1 MANRGLYTFVRDS
14 TRAASEPVDGRADL
28 YAGERTALTFDEA
41 LQVLTKGWRFFAA
54 HRRLVIIKTVIA
66 ISSMLLLLA
75 TPWPMKII
83 IDNVIDG
90 HPLTGVAAHILLPL
104 VGTDRIA
111 LLTVI
116 VGFLFFTAI
125 MGGISGDRS
134 VPLNTD
140 TGSGGLDQAGASGDA
155 ANNGW
160 SAWNGILGWFET
172 QITLDLTQRVNQDL
186 RTAIY
191 KHFLGSPLQLYDEQ
205 KIGDAVFRVM
215 NDSAGVGEIFYRG
228 VLRPLM
234 ALTMFIGALVVIT
247 TKFRGEPMI
256 PIGCALVMPLVAIV
270 GTFFSRVFR
279 SRAQTMRERGSDIM
293 ATFEE
298 RLANVQL
305 IKAFGAEAHE
315 TRNVD
320 SASWASYTA
329 TLKLVAFIA
338 LMIAIVAP
346 PILLMIIVGLNHLFG
361 EVIDHRL
368 SLGDVVLI
376 LSYAMMLGGPA
387 TDLGATWVG
396 LQEPIAGLRRVF
408 SVLDRPNEDVSGDA
422 AVDLGKIS
430 QVELRNVSI
439 AYEGGAP
446 VVRDISFELRKGELI
461 ALAGPSGTGKT
472 TIISSI
478 PRFIAP
484 CAGEIL
490 INETDTRRIPLDALR
505 SRIGFVF
512 QQEALF
518 ARSIADN
525 IRYATPDASDER
537 MREAARLAGAGE
549 FIAALPQQFDTMLG
563 RRGARLSVG
572 QKQRIAIARALI
584 RAPEVLVLDEPTA
597 PLDPVAEAALM
608 RTLRDLAR
616 DRIVLI
622 VAHRS
627 SALSICDRIVF
638 VAEGTMIAMGPHEEL
653 RRTCARY
660 REYLSVAE

>member
-1 MANRGLYTFVRDS
+1 MANRGVYAFVRDS
-14 TRAASEPVDGRADL
+14 TRAASEPLDGRPDL
-28 YAGERTALTFDEA
+28 YAGERSALTFDEA
-41 LQVLTKGWRFFAA
+41 LRALTRGWRFFAP
-54 HRRLVIIKTVIA
+54 HRRLVIIKSAIA
-66 ISSMLLLLA
+66 ISSMLLLLVS
-75 TPWPMKII
+75 PWPMKII

-90 HPLTGVAAHILLPL
+90 RPLSGVAARILLPL

-111 LLTVI
+111 LLAVI

-125 MGGISGDRS
+125 LVGISGDRA

-160 SAWNGILGWFET
+160 SVWNGLLGWFET

-191 KHFLGSPLQLYDEQ
+191 AHFLRSPLQLYDEQ

-247 TKFRGEPMI
+247 TKFRGEPML
-256 PIGCALVMPLVAIV
+256 PIGCALVMPMVAIV

-279 SRAQTMRERGSDIM
+279 NRAQTMRERGSDIM

-320 SASWASYTA
+320 TASWASYTA
-329 TLKLVAFIA
+329 TLKFVAFIA

-361 EVIDHRL
+361 EVIDRRL

-387 TDLGATWVG
+387 TDLGATWVT

-408 SVLDRPNEDVSGDA
+408 SVLDRLNEDASGDA
-422 AVDLGKIS
+422 GVELGKIS
-430 QVELRNVSI
+430 QVELRNISI
-439 AYEGGAP
+439 AYDDGTP
-446 VVRDISFELRKGELI
+446 VVRDISFELRAGELI

-484 CAGEIL
+484 CAGELLLNGI
-490 INETDTRRIPLDALR
+490 DARRVPLDTLR

-525 IRYATPDASDER
+525 IRYATPDASDEA
-537 MREAARLAGAGE
+537 MREAARLAGAAD
-549 FIAALPQQFDTMLG
+549 FIATLPQQYDTMLG

-584 RAPEVLVLDEPTA
+584 REPDVLVLDEPTA
-597 PLDPVAEAALM
+597 PLDPVSEAALM

-622 VAHRS
+622 VAHRTG
-627 SALSICDRIVF
+627 ALAICDRVLF
-638 VAEGTMIAMGPHEEL
+638 VADGSMVAMGPHEEL
-653 RRTCARY
+653 RQTCARY

>member
-1 MANRGLYTFVRDS
+1 MANRGVYALVRDS
-14 TRAASEPVDGRADL
+14 TRTASDPIDGPADL
-28 YAGERTALTFDEA
+28 YAGERTALTFGEA
-41 LQVLTKGWRFFAA
+41 LRVLIKGWKFFAA
-54 HRRLVIIKTVIA
+54 HRRLVILKFAIA

-90 HPLTGVAAHILLPL
+90 HPLTGVAARILRPL
-104 VGTDRIA
+104 VGTDRVA
-111 LLTVI
+111 LLTVV

-125 MGGISGDRS
+125 LGGISGDRS
-134 VPLNTD
+134 VPLDTD
-140 TGSGGLDQAGASGDA
+140 TGSGGVDQAGAGGAA

-160 SAWNGILGWFET
+160 SVWNGLLGWFET
-172 QITLDLTQRVNQDL
+172 WITLDLTQRVNQDL

-191 KHFLGSPLQLYDEQ
+191 ARFLRSPMQLYDEQ

-234 ALTMFIGALVVIT
+234 ALTMFLGALVVIT
-247 TKFRGEPMI
+247 TKFRSEPMI

-270 GTFFSRVFR
+270 GAFFGRVFR
-279 SRAQTMRERGSDIM
+279 NRAQTMRERGSDIM

-329 TLKLVAFIA
+329 TLKLVASIA

-346 PILLMIIVGLNHLFG
+346 PILLMIIAGLNHLFG
-361 EVIDHRL
+361 EVIDRRL

-376 LSYAMMLGGPA
+376 LSYMMMLGGPA

-408 SVLDRPNEDVSGDA
+408 SVLDRLNEDVSGDA

-446 VVRDISFELRKGELI
+446 VVRDISFELRAGELV

-472 TIISSI
+472 TIVSSI

-484 CAGEIL
+484 CAGEIV
-490 INETDTRRIPLDALR
+490 INGTDARRIPLDALR

-525 IRYATPDASDER
+525 IRYATPDARDEG
-537 MREAARLAGAGE
+537 MREAARLAGAAE
-549 FIAALPQQFDTMLG
+549 FVAALPQQYDTMLG

-584 RAPEVLVLDEPTA
+584 REPEVLVLDEPTA
-597 PLDPVAEAALM
+597 PLDPVSENALM

-627 SALSICDRIVF
+627 SALSICDRVLF
-638 VAEGTMIAMGPHEEL
+638 VADGTMIAMGPHEEL

-660 REYLSVAE
+660 REYLSIVE